1 MTHFF
6 SRPSYSAGC
15 GIDGCFKFL
24 PIDAIGFNKVLDHCN
39 GLILYHGEISEQYK
53 LFVCNPATHR
63 WVQLPPF
70 TEYDSLCIS
79 AEYLVFDPAES
90 LHYEVFLIPDLPEI
104 PTKKKCHKGPLV
116 GKDATAEWPPS
127 VHTLWVF
134 SSRTGRWEDKAF
146 LHEGHATNMAGTSL
160 EVLLDSPDMMSWGL
174 RFIRAEYWNGALY
187 VHFQGSF
194 VMRSETGIY
203 YAKRQNF
210 QLRVWALDESH
221 ELTKWVV
228 KYDLNLCPLTKL
240 IEGLFSWHHAK
251 INKMWILDESDDDD
265 DEEEDQDSAEWNS
278 DDDNINIIG
287 DLSKNKEEE
296 MSMWTF
302 GSVDLLGFHPYKE
315 VIYLMDLDEVVAY
328 HLRSSKVQY
337 LGCNRLNEYNRGM
350 EKSFFYTPC
359 FVDLIPEGAHQKSS

>member
-1 MTHFF
+1 MVHYHRHQSAAAPTCSATHSVHGIFSNYLDHDMTHFF

-146 LHEGHATNMAGTSL
+146 LHEGHATNIIRGAVGFTRHDVLGTAIYTCGVL
-160 EVLLDSPDMMSWGL
+160 EWCTLRALPRFFCYEVSTANSSSAFAFVLL
-174 RFIRAEYWNGALY
+174 
-187 VHFQGSF
+187 
-194 VMRSETGIY
+194 
-203 YAKRQNF
+203 
-210 QLRVWALDESH
+210 
-221 ELTKWVV
+221 
-228 KYDLNLCPLTKL
+228 
-240 IEGLFSWHHAK
+240 
-251 INKMWILDESDDDD
+251 
-265 DEEEDQDSAEWNS
+265 
-278 DDDNINIIG
+278 
-287 DLSKNKEEE
+287 
-296 MSMWTF
+296 
-302 GSVDLLGFHPYKE
+302 
-315 VIYLMDLDEVVAY
+315 
-328 HLRSSKVQY
+328 
-337 LGCNRLNEYNRGM
+337 
-350 EKSFFYTPC
+350 
-359 FVDLIPEGAHQKSS
+359 

>member
-39 GLILYHGEISEQYK
+39 GLILYHGKISEQYK

-160 EVLLDSPDMMSWGL
+160 EVLLDSPDMMSWGP

-187 VHFQGSF
+187 VHFQ
-194 VMRSETGIY
+194 
-203 YAKRQNF
+203 
-210 QLRVWALDESH
+210 
-221 ELTKWVV
+221 
-228 KYDLNLCPLTKL
+228 
-240 IEGLFSWHHAK
+240 
-251 INKMWILDESDDDD
+251 DESDDDD